1 MPSFMSTYLVSTA
14 GFSASLTSSSNFHY
28 HHRALLSF
36 PTRRSS
42 DLDLALQRDRVRRE
56 KADAHAGDNGLL
68 DRFGTFQLH
77 RDVDLRKPVA
87 EGVGHRCARVR
98 SALADQEWLAH
109 DHVHRNSPL
118 VREWMTRRGDDHVR
132 MRRER

>member
-77 RDVDLRKPVA
+77 RRSEEHTSESSHRTISYAVFCLKKKNRDLGRFDIVLLMGNFCADVVVA
-87 EGVGHRCARVR
+87 V
-98 SALADQEWLAH
+98 
-109 DHVHRNSPL
+109 
-118 VREWMTRRGDDHVR
+118 M
-132 MRRER
+132 